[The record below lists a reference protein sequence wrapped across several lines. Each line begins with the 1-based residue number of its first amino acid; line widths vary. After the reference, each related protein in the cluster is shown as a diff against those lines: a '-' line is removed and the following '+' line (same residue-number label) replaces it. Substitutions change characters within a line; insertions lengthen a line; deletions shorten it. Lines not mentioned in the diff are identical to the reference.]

1 MNINATLI
9 GQSVAFF
16 IFVLFCMK
24 FVWPPVIAALQER
37 QKKIA
42 DGLDAANRAARDL
55 ELAHEKAG
63 QQLREA
69 KAQAAEIVEQAKKRA
84 NQIVDEARDQART
97 EGERLKAQAQAEIEQ
112 ELNSVKDAC
121 VPSGCPGR
129 HRRRED
135 PGCFDRRK
143 RARAAGFQ
151 TGSRDLSEGAMA
163 ELTTLARPYAKAAFE
178 YAQAHQQLADWS
190 AALGVLA
197 AVSQDDTVRQLLKE
211 PQLTSSAKAQ
221 SLIDVCGDKL
231 NAPAQNF
238 VRTVAENKRLE
249 LLPTIAEMYEQLK
262 AEQEK
267 SVEVEV
273 TSAFT
278 LSKEQQDKLAKAL
291 SARLS
296 REVRLHASE
305 DASLIGGV
313 IIRAGDLVIDGSVR
327 GKLAKL
333 AEALKS

>member
-1 MNINATLI
+1 
-9 GQSVAFF
+9 
-16 IFVLFCMK
+16 
-24 FVWPPVIAALQER
+24 
-37 QKKIA
+37 
-42 DGLDAANRAARDL
+42 
-55 ELAHEKAG
+55 
-63 QQLREA
+63 
-69 KAQAAEIVEQAKKRA
+69 
-84 NQIVDEARDQART
+84 
-97 EGERLKAQAQAEIEQ
+97 
-112 ELNSVKDAC
+112 
-121 VPSGCPGR
+121 
-129 HRRRED
+129 
-135 PGCFDRRK
+135 
-143 RARAAGFQ
+143 
-151 TGSRDLSEGAMA
+151 MA

-296 REVRLHASE
+296 REVRLHAWE